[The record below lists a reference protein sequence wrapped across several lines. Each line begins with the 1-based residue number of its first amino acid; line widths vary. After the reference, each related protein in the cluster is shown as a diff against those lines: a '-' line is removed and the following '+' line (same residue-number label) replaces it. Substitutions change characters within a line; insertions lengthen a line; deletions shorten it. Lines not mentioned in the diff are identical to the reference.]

1 MAKTI
6 TTRLPDEF
14 ILDITKV
21 AEEENVDK
29 SAAIRKL
36 LAIALKHWK
45 IKKALELLREHK
57 ISIEKASEIS
67 EITLWE
73 MIDLAGENNIDW
85 IGYDEDDLKKS
96 LEILK

>member
-14 ILDITKV
+14 IMDITEV
-21 AEEENVDK
+21 AREENVDK

-36 LAIALKHWK
+36 LSIALKQWK
-45 IKKALELLREHK
+45 IKRALELLRERK
-57 ISIEKASEIS
+57 TSIGKASEIAG
-67 EITLWE
+67 IPLWD
-73 MIDLAGENNIDW
+73 MVDLAGENNIDW

-96 LEILK
+96 LDILK

>member
-14 ILDITKV
+14 VSDITKV
-21 AEEENVDK
+21 AEEENMDK

-36 LAIALKHWK
+36 LAIALKQWK

-57 ISIEKASEIS
+57 ISIGKASEIS
-67 EITLWE
+67 EVTLWE

-96 LEILK
+96 LKILK